1 MHKCCIWK
9 NAHNRLP
16 KLTYA
21 SVLHSDFK
29 SLFCKI
35 HTGSKKFFS
44 KLCFTFS
51 QPKLQNKYAH
61 LVPQWLMYAWL
72 DSLQMQR
79 LKVAWNESSFEQKEC
94 RWFWNYNIKLVIP
107 LKNTN
112 LFSELDVE
120 VLDDDNVWEF
130 DMRETNFWMVLRD
143 GALILELRL
152 LWYFWNKLST

>member
-1 MHKCCIWK
+1 
-9 NAHNRLP
+9 
-16 KLTYA
+16 
-21 SVLHSDFK
+21 
-29 SLFCKI
+29 
-35 HTGSKKFFS
+35 
-44 KLCFTFS
+44 
-51 QPKLQNKYAH
+51 
-61 LVPQWLMYAWL
+61 MYAWF
-72 DSLQMQR
+72 DCLQMQR
-79 LKVAWNESSFEQKEC
+79 LNVAWNESSFEQKEC
-94 RWFWNYNIKLVIP
+94 RWFWNYRIKLVIP